1 MIGAWADTDAITT
14 ATATEAE
21 PPAETPA
28 PSEEPATPAAPPD
41 SEGIEQLAFL
51 VGGTWVSTSGSKSLV
66 EETCVWGEGNQSIR
80 TTVVLRSGSEVSG
93 QGHGRFNCSP
103 TDQLLSHSDIEQ
115 GDTDQRMYA
124 RQVPFAKPL
133 QEAVKQWHF
142 EAVFLTDAGV
152 QHRHMVLLQLGPNE
166 MRVNQSVIQGG
177 RPSPLASVTYGR
189 KP

>member
-1 MIGAWADTDAITT
+1 MIGAWADTAATTT

-21 PPAETPA
+21 PPAAPSAGTPA
-28 PSEEPATPAAPPD
+28 PASPPD

-51 VGGTWVSTSGSKSLV
+51 VGGTWVSTSGSKSIV
-66 EETCVWGEGNQSIR
+66 EETCVWGAGNQSIR
-80 TTVVLRSGSEVSG
+80 TTVVLRSGNEVSG

-115 GDTDQRMYA
+115 AGTDQRMYA
-124 RQVPFAKPL
+124 RQVPIAKPVQDAL
-133 QEAVKQWHF
+133 KQWHF

-166 MRVNQSVIQGG
+166 MRVNQSLIQGG
-177 RPSPLASVTYGR
+177 KPSPLASVTYGR